1 MSTEAVNPS
10 PANPGYTK
18 VFIGNLAFATR
29 EEALTKAFDDLNI
42 KLHSVNVVVKRGRSM
57 GYGFVEIDEKDYQT
71 AFEKLHKSQLDERTI
86 NLEKATST
94 NSNKQTKKPRKPRQ
108 NKRKT
113 GGPNTKAGGSPA
125 AESKATTNE
134 QATGDK
140 PAAGAAAAKKKRNTR
155 RKKKPATSAKP
166 EAGQAAVVENGSG
179 APAANSA
186 APAAAKK
193 PRAPKKPKAPAATAQ
208 KRDHSNTELYVANI
222 PFTLTDDELKQEF
235 AQFGCVS
242 ATVIINSYGKNKGKS
257 NRGYGFV
264 KVDTEDN
271 QKAAIEQDKKLKIG
285 GRDISIKPAF
295 VRTEPVA
302 KPAEASKDSEAK
314 ADAPKETPKAD
325 APKSEEAKKE

>member
-1 MSTEAVNPS
+1 MSTEADNSS

-29 EEALTKAFDDLNI
+29 EEALTKAFADLNI
-42 KLHSVNVVVKRGRSM
+42 TLHSVNVVVKRGRSM
-57 GYGFVEIDEKDYQT
+57 GYGFVEIDEKDYET
-71 AFEKLHKSQLDERTI
+71 AVEKLHKAQLDSRTI

-94 NSNKQTKKPRKPRQ
+94 NSNKQTKKPRKPRP

-113 GGPNTKAGGSPA
+113 KPAGATEGSPA
-125 AESKATTNE
+125 KPATE
-134 QATGDK
+134 QSTAPAGDK
-140 PAAGAAAAKKKRNTR
+140 PAATGAPKKKKVQKRKPSAKKATTDP
-155 RKKKPATSAKP
+155 KKPQEGPAS
-166 EAGQAAVVENGSG
+166 VVEGESG
-179 APAANSA
+179 APAGTSN
-186 APAAAKK
+186 APAARK
-193 PRAPKKPKAPAATAQ
+193 PRTKKPKAAPSTQQQQ
-208 KRDHSNTELYVANI
+208 KREHSNTELYVANI
-222 PFTLTDDELKQEF
+222 PFSLTDEELKQEF
-235 AQFGCVS
+235 SQFGCVS

-302 KPAEASKDSEAK
+302 KPAESEVAGE
-314 ADAPKETPKAD
+314 APKEAPKA
-325 APKSEEAKKE
+325 EEAKKE

>member
-1 MSTEAVNPS
+1 MSTEAENPS

-29 EEALTKAFDDLNI
+29 EEALTNAFAELNI
-42 KLHSVNVVVKRGRSM
+42 NLHSVNVVVKRGRSM

-71 AFEKLHKSQLDERTI
+71 AFEKLHKSQLDSRTI

-94 NSNKQTKKPRKPRQ
+94 NTNKQTKKPRKPRP
-108 NKRKT
+108 NKRRN
-113 GGPNTKAGGSPA
+113 P
-125 AESKATTNE
+125 
-134 QATGDK
+134 K
-140 PAAGAAAAKKKRNTR
+140 PAAGAEENSGAKPATEQSTPAGEKPAAPKKKRAP
-155 RKKKPATSAKP
+155 KKKPVKKANEKNP
-166 EAGQAAVVENGSG
+166 QEGQASVVEGASG
-179 APAANSA
+179 APAGTSNA
-186 APAAAKK
+186 APAPRK
-193 PRAPKKPKAPAATAQ
+193 PRVKKTKPAPSTQ
-208 KRDHSNTELYVANI
+208 KREHSNTELYVANI
-222 PFTLTDDELKQEF
+222 PFSLTDEELKQEF

-302 KPAEASKDSEAK
+302 KPASESEV
-314 ADAPKETPKAD
+314 ETPKE
-325 APKSEEAKKE
+325 APKAEEAKKE